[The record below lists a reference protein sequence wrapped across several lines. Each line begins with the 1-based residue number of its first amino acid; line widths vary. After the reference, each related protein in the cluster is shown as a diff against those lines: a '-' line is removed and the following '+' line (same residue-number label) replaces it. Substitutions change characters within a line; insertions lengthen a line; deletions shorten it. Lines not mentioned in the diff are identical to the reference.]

1 MAINWKV
8 WAPLGIVVLAVLAIM
23 WFPRSGERAPLSR
36 EAPQAPVERVAEQKE
51 PTVAVSAT
59 GNIDDVVEALLA
71 DTTDDQALFASAEK
85 DAALVAADGQVISD
99 FGQSYNA
106 NDI

>member
-8 WAPLGIVVLAVLAIM
+8 WAPLGILVLVVLAIL
-23 WFPRSGERAPLSR
+23 WFPRSGERAPMTDK
-36 EAPQAPVERVAEQKE
+36 APQAPVERKAEQE
-51 PTVAVSAT
+51 EATAAVAAT
-59 GNIDDVVEALLA
+59 GNVDDVVNALLA
-71 DTTDDQALFASAEK
+71 DTADDQALFSDAEK
-85 DAALVAADGQVISD
+85 DAELVAADGQVVSD